1 MNVLHVSFGGGIY
14 DQIHLALLEQGINS
28 RVLTLYKSAY
38 ELEQAKTF
46 EPSAREKKMWHYH
59 EAIENFARENLYKI
73 KKDIDFSIGY
83 TGYNI
88 SHHEW
93 VEEADIIHLNWTTR
107 NWLSVNNIGQLLRL
121 NKPVVWTL
129 HDVWGLTGGCHV
141 LLNGCDKWETSC
153 GNCPFIREGK
163 WHKDISY
170 FIMKQKE
177 FVFNNSNLTI
187 VAPST
192 WMKNN
197 VQKSRLFR
205 NSKIYHI
212 PNMLRTEDAKP
223 YSKAH
228 VESALLYHKEDEIS
242 ILFGTAGSVQR
253 KYKGFQYIKEALYFI
268 KEHFPEIANKWVIHM
283 FGQGNIEKIVF
294 PGYKVVDWGIPN
306 GADIF
311 YLYNLADIYLYPSM
325 ADNLPGT
332 VMESL
337 ICETPVVCFDT
348 GGISDMVKHK
358 QNGYM
363 AQKGDISD
371 FVNGILW
378 VLKNNENN
386 ILGKSGSKYIVENFS
401 KKKVIT
407 AHMHMYEEI
416 MSR

>member
-212 PNMLRTEDAKP
+212 PNMLKSEDIDFYNIKD
-223 YSKAH
+223 
-228 VESALLYHKEDEIS
+228 VEKKLLYRKKNEIS
-242 ILFGTAGSVQR
+242 ILYGTTMGITR
-253 KYKGFQYIKEALYFI
+253 LYKGFQYVKTALDIIKVR
-268 KEHFPEIANKWVIHM
+268 FPNIASKLVIHL
-283 FGQGNIEKIVF
+283 FGEDNIKMNIF
-294 PGYKVVDWGIPN
+294 SGYKVVNWGVQTGN
-306 GADIF
+306 KLF
-311 YLYNLADIYLYPSM
+311 YLYNLADVYIYPSV

-332 VMESL
+332 VLESL
-337 ICETPVVCFDT
+337 ACATPVVCFDT
-348 GGISDMVKHK
+348 GGIPDIVKHK
-358 QNGYM
+358 QSGYI
-363 AQKGDISD
+363 AEKENVID
-371 FVNGILW
+371 FVKGIIWIL
-378 VLKNNENN
+378 ENN
-386 ILGKSGSKYIVENFS
+386 NDNVLGKSGYKFVHENFN
-401 KKKVIT
+401 KYKIVIK
-407 AHMHMYEEI
+407 HIKMYESLLHI
-416 MSR
+416 